1 MKHIRTTVLLTILVF
16 AFQSVAFGKS
26 YDATAKIKKEWNKVT
41 EKVEQAETADAK
53 RQILNEAFDDMITAF
68 SQVENIAGI
77 SQEDQDNLAALR
89 DKMQNHQHELNGTNG
104 FDQVQ
109 NNQLNNFS
117 NYVQQDLEQADTI
130 TLSLTAALLIVII
143 LLLL

>member
-1 MKHIRTTVLLTILVF
+1 M
-16 AFQSVAFGKS
+16 
-26 YDATAKIKKEWNKVT
+26 
-41 EKVEQAETADAK
+41 
-53 RQILNEAFDDMITAF
+53 
-68 SQVENIAGI
+68 AGI

-89 DKMQNHQHELNGTNG
+89 NKMQNHQHELNGTNG
-104 FDQVQ
+104 LDQVQ

-130 TLSLTAALLIVII
+130 IISLTAALLIVII